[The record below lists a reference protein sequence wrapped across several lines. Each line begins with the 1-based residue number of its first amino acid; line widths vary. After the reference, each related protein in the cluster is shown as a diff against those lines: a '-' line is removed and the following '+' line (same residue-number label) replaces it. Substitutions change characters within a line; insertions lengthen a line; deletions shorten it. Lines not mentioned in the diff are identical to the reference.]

1 MPDAITSDDLQEE
14 FFDAMAEGDDDCDSV
29 NGDQDEVDNITL
41 GMCTWIVF
49 CAFLCLFLRGDVPS
63 YSCFSLPPSEEQVLV
78 VSDNDLFKLAVSAGA
93 LLDTVGDNTGP
104 KVLCEDL
111 YDVPY
116 EDLNI
121 GRLYDNGLLTRKGII
136 PFSEGIAAWRDDLTP
151 SGSGSSPPGRGR
163 GGGSGK
169 CAHGVSYRA
178 SDDVCGADCE
188 GGRGCEVDGGGG
200 GKVTSPCCGLAAWIL
215 EPRGRRCVVA
225 EVGSQFALACGV
237 DRARGLSRHAT
248 RRRVSVDS
256 GEMVHDDFGPQHLHD
271 GPIFRVSVR

>member
-1 MPDAITSDDLQEE
+1 MVGFPLHDITNEDSTRARGALTALSMNKDDLMV
-14 FFDAMAEGDDDCDSV
+14 FIVEGS
-29 NGDQDEVDNITL
+29 GDT
-41 GMCTWIVF
+41 
-49 CAFLCLFLRGDVPS
+49 S
-63 YSCFSLPPSEEQVLV
+63 
-78 VSDNDLFKLAVSAGA
+78 
-93 LLDTVGDNTGP
+93 
-104 KVLCEDL
+104 
-111 YDVPY
+111 
-116 EDLNI
+116 
-121 GRLYDNGLLTRKGII
+121 I
-136 PFSEGIAAWRDDLTP
+136 PFSEGIAAWRDDLAP

-178 SDDVCGADCE
+178 SDDVRGADCE
-188 GGRGCEVDGGGG
+188 GGRGGEVDGGGG